1 MWFIKICGNWFL
13 LIYRKSVF
21 QGYVKMLLLI
31 YWKWVMFTMKSTK
44 IDFIKHDILQST
56 STFSVKYN
64 ALSNAWRNT
73 LISLTNGNEAKD
85 KRLTIASH
93 VIYHLRVHHRISSY
107 IIEFQDTF
115 LVIFLLNKFMFLNKS
130 RYTNSFLLWWNFKWF

>member
-1 MWFIKICGNWFL
+1 
-13 LIYRKSVF
+13 
-21 QGYVKMLLLI
+21 
-31 YWKWVMFTMKSTK
+31 MFTMKSTK

-56 STFSVKYN
+56 STFSVKCM
-64 ALSNAWRNT
+64 SNAWRNT

-93 VIYHLRVHHRISSY
+93 VIYHLRVYHRISSY

-130 RYTNSFLLWWNFKWF
+130 RYTNNFLL